1 MDVVDWKNQDW
12 KGFVMNGNAINHAL
26 REMAKSPNGGYAT
39 SAAML
44 GLSLAALENR
54 LYEVK
59 GQQISI
65 EQAMLLQKMTE
76 RCDFAEAVAMQ
87 SGGVFVS
94 LPELDAAALAGEDI
108 LVCFARAVER
118 LGDLSQQWRAVTD
131 DGRVSRE
138 ENAAIFR
145 AAYASVREVLGIA
158 VLTERVFGDFAD
170 GIKESE

>member
-39 SAAML
+39 SA
-44 GLSLAALENR
+44 SLAALENR

-87 SGGVFVS
+87 SGGVFVP
-94 LPELDAAALAGEDI
+94 LRELDAGALAGEDI
-108 LVCFARAVER
+108 LVCFVRAVEK
-118 LGDLSQQWRAVTD
+118 LGALSQQWQAVTD
-131 DGRVSRE
+131 DGRVSRK

-145 AAYASVREVLGIA
+145 AAYASVREVMGIA

-170 GIKESE
+170 GFEKSE